1 MNRMDRFWAVVLFLA
16 PGLGVPA
23 LLQAQS
29 PFDGTWHTNLDQA
42 KFSPTPI
49 DVSLQNGI
57 YDCSSCN
64 PKIHVKA
71 DGQDQPVSGQ
81 PYDTISVRE
90 VDSKSIEIVTKKN
103 GKPQSEQTRAV
114 SDDGRAMTVRTT
126 THAENGDQAVTAE
139 ATLTRIGS
147 APPGANGTSGSWLMG
162 KVSRGEHGLNV
173 SYKSDGDRFSMST
186 PAGESYTAKLDGKD
200 YPVKGAYF
208 YDSVSLKRIDD
219 HTIEE
224 TDKRDGRV
232 IQVSRMTVASD
243 GKTMTVVSKSALT
256 GRTSTLV
263 AEKQ

>member
-1 MNRMDRFWAVVLFLA
+1 MKRIDRFWAIVLFLA
-16 PGLGVPA
+16 PGFGMPA

-42 KFSPTPI
+42 KFSPKPI
-49 DVSLQNGI
+49 DVSLENGI
-57 YDCSSCN
+57 YDCLSCS

-90 VDSKSIEIVTKKN
+90 IDSKSIEIVTKKN
-103 GKPQSEQTRAV
+103 GKPQSEQARAV
-114 SDDGRAMTVRTT
+114 SEDGQAMTVRTT
-126 THAENGDQAVTAE
+126 THSENGDQAVTAE

-147 APPGANGTSGSWLMG
+147 APAGANGTSGSWRIG
-162 KVSRGEHGLNV
+162 KVSQGEHGLNV
-173 SYKSDGDRFSMST
+173 TYKNDGEGLSMST

-208 YDSVSLKRIDD
+208 YDSVSLQRIDD

-224 TDKRDGRV
+224 TDKRAGKV
-232 IQVSRMTVASD
+232 VQVSRMTVASD

-256 GRTSTLV
+256 GRTATFV

>member
-1 MNRMDRFWAVVLFLA
+1 MNRGNRFWAVVLFLA
-16 PGLGVPA
+16 SGLAMPA
-23 LLQAQS
+23 LLRAQG

-42 KFSPTPI
+42 KFSPKPI
-49 DVSLQNGI
+49 DVSLQNGM

-90 VDSKSIEIVTKKN
+90 IDSKSIEIVTKKN
-103 GKPQSEQTRAV
+103 GKPESEQTRVV
-114 SDDGRAMTVRTT
+114 SDDGQVMTVRTT
-126 THAENGDQAVTAE
+126 THSENGDQAVTAE
-139 ATLTRIGS
+139 ATLTRIGT
-147 APPGANGTSGSWLMG
+147 AAGANGTSGSWRI
-162 KVSRGEHGLNV
+162 SRLSQGETGLDV
-173 SYKSDGDRFSMST
+173 TYKSDGDGLSMST
-186 PAGESYTAKLDGKD
+186 PGGESYTAKLDGKS

-224 TDKRDGRV
+224 TDKRDGKV
-232 IQVSRMTVASD
+232 VQVSTMTVASD

-256 GRTSTLV
+256 GRTATFV